1 MLPRPPKATPTD
13 TRLPSTTLFRAS
25 PTGPPTRLPPRR
37 RPPRHRRRSRRSTTF
52 RLRPSTPNDGR
63 AITSPPYLAIDTPHL
78 DAAQTLAQKVRPHVG
93 GPQLGREFFWANG
106 HHGVHDM
113 AKLVPPIFL
122 DLKLHDIPTT
132 VAKAITALRP
142 LEPPVPP
149 VHPTGA
155 RSTT

>member
-63 AITSPPYLAIDTPHL
+63 AMTSPLYLAIDTPHL

-93 GPQLGREFFWANG
+93 GLTPGLEFFFANG
-106 HHGVHDM
+106 HQGRHEM
-113 AKLVPPIFL
+113 AKVGLTYFL
-122 DLKLHDIPTT
+122 ISERGRIGKECVI
-132 VAKAITALRP
+132 
-142 LEPPVPP
+142 
-149 VHPTGA
+149 
-155 RSTT
+155 

>member
-63 AITSPPYLAIDTPHL
+63 AMTSPLYLAIDTPHL
-78 DAAQTLAQKVRPHVG
+78 DAAQTLAHKVRHHVG
-93 GPQLGREFFWANG
+93 RSEEHTSELQSLMRTQYAVFCLKNKN
-106 HHGVHDM
+106 
-113 AKLVPPIFL
+113 KLL
-122 DLKLHDIPTT
+122 TT
-132 VAKAITALRP
+132 
-142 LEPPVPP
+142 
-149 VHPTGA
+149 
-155 RSTT
+155 